1 MQRTHHRV
9 DFIPV
14 ACEAG
19 FVPGGWR
26 WQSSMSLWRWC
37 RSMRVLMRPL
47 FLWLQGRASQRFT
60 ERDMI
65 QTNSTKCTK
74 IKQEGLLLD
83 QSRLMFDKLE
93 DFLNN
98 TWRTSKLGHSSPH
111 STSLNLTFIP
121 SFIFYILY
129 PPAASL
135 PPSVSSSF
143 FFLIFFLLILHHHHI
158 RII

>member
-1 MQRTHHRV
+1 M
-9 DFIPV
+9 
-14 ACEAG
+14 
-19 FVPGGWR
+19 
-26 WQSSMSLWRWC
+26 M
-37 RSMRVLMRPL
+37 PL

-74 IKQEGLLLD
+74 IKHEGLLLD

-98 TWRTSKLGHSSPH
+98 TWRTSELGHSSPH
-111 STSLNLTFIP
+111 P
-121 SFIFYILY
+121 IFYILY

-143 FFLIFFLLILHHHHI
+143 
-158 RII
+158 